1 MGQPHRLLPHRY
13 GTDPQMWGSPIDP
26 CPTDPRP
33 IAVGPPPPLPAPL
46 GRLPQPHNSA
56 SAAPHF
62 PPHTHFRP
70 RRSAQLPASGGAALP
85 VEALP
90 VRRVMEKNRA
100 RAPPCGGAPNS
111 SKHPK
116 NPKSHRNPSFR
127 DPKIPNLSQNPKSRD
142 PKNPQ
147 IPILRTPK
155 PKNPKFAPKSQL

>member
-33 IAVGPPPPLPAPL
+33 IAVGPPPPPPPPL
-46 GRLPQPHNSA
+46 WRLPQPHNSA

-70 RRSAQLPASGGAALP
+70 RRSAQLPASGGAGASC
-85 VEALP
+85 
-90 VRRVMEKNRA
+90 RGTSGSTRNGKNRA
-100 RAPPCGGAPNS
+100 TAPPCGGAPNS

-127 DPKIPNLSQNPKSRD
+127 DPKIPNLSQNPKFRD
-142 PKNPQ
+142 PKNSQ

-155 PKNPKFAPKSQL
+155 PNNLTFAPKSQL